1 MMKIMKIECKKTKTK
16 KNCVENSKTYDEK
29 KYRPN
34 APKLTSYFLLDCRL
48 EKKPFWCITIL
59 PVYEFYI

>member
-34 APKLTSYFLLDCRL
+34 APKLTSYFLLDGRL
-48 EKKPFWCITIL
+48 EKTVL
-59 PVYEFYI
+59 VYYNFTSL